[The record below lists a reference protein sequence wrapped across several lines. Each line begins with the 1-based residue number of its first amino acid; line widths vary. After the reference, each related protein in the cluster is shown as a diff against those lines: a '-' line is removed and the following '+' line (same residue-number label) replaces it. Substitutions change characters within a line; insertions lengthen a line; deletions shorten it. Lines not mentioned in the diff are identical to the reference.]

1 MDTDEL
7 EALLWQ
13 ESWKLENKQF
23 SKNVNVYYFFSLLAE
38 TDKLALK
45 VRCLATKFCWAAWE
59 MLIVASSN
67 SMKNI

>member
-45 VRCLATKFCWAAWE
+45 VRCLATKFC
-59 MLIVASSN
+59 
-67 SMKNI
+67 